1 MRPET
6 IKLFPNFTGAIQKMK
21 RVKNFQLMEVKEV
34 TEQDIYVNYITHV
47 NSINGFKDE
56 MATTTLIDDVAEL
69 VPAGETLVVTRNCIG
84 DINKVWNICESCY
97 FDMRDNHTHLSNRAE
112 NIDETLEG
120 SIESLDTLCEDPNDK
135 YAKSDL
141 NQAVKYM
148 EKYLNDSIGYTKK
161 IITEVQDFHDT
172 SYDKQY
178 EDFDKIIAQLSKES
192 TTQEEERDAITS
204 RIKQLER
211 DISAYNASIA
221 ALAVSMGVS
230 CFMITGSFFISGGF
244 GIVISLFLLP
254 AVAVATA
261 ELVSIVK
268 KLEAVKKEIA
278 GYGDYE
284 NEYNNVIKK
293 LDDLKGT
300 TKKAKDKSEAIKEE
314 LDGVNAPWKAL
325 HADIEQINK
334 IIMESSFDNY
344 EEMRDA
350 FKEVKNEWDELRKNL
365 EYLDLDASVSKVVHL
380 DEVVADVDFL
390 LTKARGEGISMSEF
404 MVA

>member
-1 MRPET
+1 M
-6 IKLFPNFTGAIQKMK
+6 
-21 RVKNFQLMEVKEV
+21 
-34 TEQDIYVNYITHV
+34 
-47 NSINGFKDE
+47 
-56 MATTTLIDDVAEL
+56 
-69 VPAGETLVVTRNCIG
+69 
-84 DINKVWNICESCY
+84 
-97 FDMRDNHTHLSNRAE
+97 
-112 NIDETLEG
+112 
-120 SIESLDTLCEDPNDK
+120 
-135 YAKSDL
+135 
-141 NQAVKYM
+141 
-148 EKYLNDSIGYTKK
+148 
-161 IITEVQDFHDT
+161 
-172 SYDKQY
+172 
-178 EDFDKIIAQLSKES
+178 
-192 TTQEEERDAITS
+192 
-204 RIKQLER
+204 ER